1 MKRGSSPFFYSR
13 IMSVTEGEI
22 KEIVTNKLTGTDC
35 FIVDIKVRPG
45 KITVLLDKP
54 TGIRIEECAEVN
66 RDLLDKLEEKGVLEN
81 YGIEVSSPG
90 MDEPLKVLPQYQ
102 RRIGKQVSVITKD
115 GLRREGILKSA
126 DENEVV
132 IEENVSV
139 KDNGKK
145 SLQPHDRRIPMNEV
159 KETKILFKF

>member
-1 MKRGSSPFFYSR
+1 MNVS
-13 IMSVTEGEI
+13 EGEI
-22 KEIVTNKLTGTDC
+22 REIVGSKLAGTDC

-54 TGIRIEECAEVN
+54 TGIKIEECAEVN
-66 RDLLDKLEEKGVLEN
+66 RDLLSKLEGKDVLN
-81 YGIEVSSPG
+81 DYGIEVSSPG
-90 MDEPLKVLPQYQ
+90 MDEPLKVLPQYH

-132 IEENVSV
+132 IEETVSV
-139 KDNGKK
+139 RDNGKK
-145 SLQPHDRRIPMNEV
+145 SALIHDRRIPMSEV
-159 KETKILFKF
+159 KETKVVFRF

>member
-1 MKRGSSPFFYSR
+1 MN
-13 IMSVTEGEI
+13 VTEGEI
-22 KEIVTNKLTGTDC
+22 REIVSNKLAGTDC

-54 TGIRIEECAEVN
+54 TGVRIEECAEVN
-66 RDLLDKLEEKGVLEN
+66 RNLQDKLEGKNVLEN

-90 MDEPLKVLPQYQ
+90 MDEPLKVLPQYY
-102 RRIGKQVSVITKD
+102 RRIGKQVSVITRD

-132 IEENVSV
+132 IEETVSLR
-139 KDNGKK
+139 DNGKK
-145 SLQPHDRRIPMNEV
+145 LLQTHDRRIPMSEV
-159 KETKILFKF
+159 KETKVMFKF

>member
-1 MKRGSSPFFYSR
+1 MN
-13 IMSVTEGEI
+13 VTEGEI
-22 KEIVTNKLTGTDC
+22 REIVNNKLAGTDC

-54 TGIRIEECAEVN
+54 TGIQIEECAEVN
-66 RDLLDKLEEKGVLEN
+66 RDLVGKLEDKGVEN

-90 MDEPLKVLPQYQ
+90 MDEPLKVLPQYF
-102 RRIGKQVSVITKD
+102 RRIGKQVSVVTKD

-139 KDNGKK
+139 KENGKRF
-145 SLQPHDRRIPMNEV
+145 SQAHDRRIPMNEV
-159 KETKILFKF
+159 KETKVIFKF

>member
-1 MKRGSSPFFYSR
+1 MN
-13 IMSVTEGEI
+13 VTEGEI
-22 KEIVTNKLTGTDC
+22 REIVSNKLEGTDC

-66 RDLLDKLEEKGVLEN
+66 RDLLSKLEDKEVLEH

-90 MDEPLKVLPQYQ
+90 MDEPLKVLPQYY

-126 DENEVV
+126 DETEVV
-132 IEENVSV
+132 IEETVRES
-139 KDNGKK
+139 GKK
-145 SLQPHDRRIPMNEV
+145 SSLTHDRRIPMSEV
-159 KETKILFKF
+159 KETKVVFKF

>member
-1 MKRGSSPFFYSR
+1 MN
-13 IMSVTEGEI
+13 VTEGEI
-22 KEIVTNKLTGTDC
+22 REIVSNKLEGTDC

-45 KITVLLDKP
+45 KITIRLDKP

-66 RDLLDKLEEKGVLEN
+66 RDLQDKLEGKDILEH

-90 MDEPLKVLPQYQ
+90 MDEPLKVLPQYY

-126 DENEVV
+126 DEREVV
-132 IEENVSV
+132 IEETVRE
-139 KDNGKK
+139 NGKK
-145 SLQPHDRRIPMNEV
+145 SSLTHDRRIPMNEV
-159 KETKILFKF
+159 KETKVVFKF

>member
-1 MKRGSSPFFYSR
+1 MLKTIG
-13 IMSVTEGEI
+13 MNVTEGEI
-22 KEIVTNKLTGTDC
+22 KEIVSSKLEGTDC

-54 TGIRIEECAEVN
+54 SGIRVEECAEVN
-66 RDLLDKLEEKGVLEN
+66 RYLISKLDGKGVLEKC
-81 YGIEVSSPG
+81 GIEVSSPG

-102 RRIGKQVSVITKD
+102 RRIGKLVGIITKD

-132 IEENVSV
+132 IEETVREKN
-139 KDNGKK
+139 NGKK
-145 SLQPHDRRIPMNEV
+145 TFHIENRAIPMNEV
-159 KETKILFKF
+159 KETKVVFKF